1 MNSKTAALQ
10 VRDFRMWFAASFGM
24 SFALQMIEVIIGWSV
39 YSHHHSALDLGW
51 IGLAEFIPLFVLA
64 LPAGHIAD
72 RFPRRYVLAVATTLG
87 VGVALALAA
96 VTASN
101 VHATL
106 PYFALAFGAGTTMA
120 IGTPASRAM
129 GPTLVPRELI
139 PNAMTLRSFAGQG
152 AAVIGPAVGGLVYG
166 VSPTSVYLIAAGG
179 LAFATVA
186 ALSIGPGIA
195 PEAAVAARRQAADV
209 RSVLEGL
216 VFLRHTPIVLGA
228 ILLDLFAVL
237 FGGAV
242 ALLPIFAAHY
252 LHVGATGLGVLR
264 AGPAAGALLGAAYL
278 IRRPIMRHAGRTLLS
293 VVAGFGAS
301 MIVFGLSRN
310 FELSLIALLASGF
323 LDMFSMNIRST
334 TSALATPDAVRGR
347 VTAVETVFISAS
359 NQLGAFESG
368 LAASLV
374 GTIPAV
380 VGGGC
385 MTIAIAITWWRLF
398 PALGGVDAM
407 NELEPVIPAA
417 LALTAIDGAS

>member
-1 MNSKTAALQ
+1 MASFAPALQ
-10 VRDFRMWFAASFGM
+10 VRDFRMWFAASFAM

-39 YSHHHSALDLGW
+39 YAHHQSALDLGW

-72 RFPRRYVLAVATTLG
+72 RFQRRYVLAAATALG
-87 VGVALALAA
+87 VGVALGLAA
-96 VTASN
+96 ITAAH
-101 VHATL
+101 VHAAL
-106 PYFALAFGAGTTMA
+106 PYFGFALGAGTTMA
-120 IGTPASRAM
+120 IGSPATRAM
-129 GPTLVPRELI
+129 PPTLVSRELI
-139 PNAMTLRSFAGQG
+139 PNAMTLRSFSGQG
-152 AAVIGPAVGGLVYG
+152 AAVIGPAVGGVVYAL
-166 VSPTSVYLIAAGG
+166 SPTAVYLIAASG
-179 LAFATVA
+179 LALATLA
-186 ALSIGPGIA
+186 ALAIGPGIGA
-195 PEAAVAARRQAADV
+195 EAAAVARRQAADL

-216 VFLRHTPIVLGA
+216 IFLRHTPIVLGA

-242 ALLPIFAAHY
+242 ALLPIFASHY

-264 AGPAAGALLGAAYL
+264 AGPAAGALLGAVFL
-278 IRRPIMRHAGRTLLS
+278 IRRPIMHHAGRRLLS
-293 VVAGFGAS
+293 VVGGFGAC

-310 FELSLIALLASGF
+310 FELSLVALLASGF
-323 LDMFSMNIRST
+323 FDMFSMNIRST
-334 TSALATPDAVRGR
+334 TSALATPDALRGR

-385 MTIAIAITWWRLF
+385 ITIAIALGWSRLF
-398 PALGGVDAM
+398 PALGSVDAM
-407 NELEPVIPAA
+407 NELEPLVPAA
-417 LALTAIDGAS
+417 MAFTIADAPN

>member
-1 MNSKTAALQ
+1 
-10 VRDFRMWFAASFGM
+10 
-24 SFALQMIEVIIGWSV
+24 
-39 YSHHHSALDLGW
+39 
-51 IGLAEFIPLFVLA
+51 
-64 LPAGHIAD
+64 
-72 RFPRRYVLAVATTLG
+72 
-87 VGVALALAA
+87 
-96 VTASN
+96 
-101 VHATL
+101 
-106 PYFALAFGAGTTMA
+106 
-120 IGTPASRAM
+120 M

-152 AAVIGPAVGGLVYG
+152 AAVIGPAIGGLVYG
-166 VSPTSVYLIAAGG
+166 VSPTAVYLIAAGG

-186 ALSIGPGIA
+186 ALAIGPGIA
-195 PEAAVAARRQAADV
+195 PEAAIVARRQAADI

-242 ALLPIFAAHY
+242 ALLPVFASHY
-252 LHVGATGLGVLR
+252 LRVGATGLGVLR

-278 IRRPIMRHAGRTLLS
+278 IRRPIMRYAGRLLLS

-310 FELSLIALLASGF
+310 FELSLLALLASGF

-334 TSALATPDAVRGR
+334 TSALATPDGVRGR

-385 MTIAIAITWWRLF
+385 MTVAIAITWWRLF
-398 PALGGVDAM
+398 PALGGVDRM
-407 NELEPVIPAA
+407 NELEPVVPDALVLTPAN
-417 LALTAIDGAS
+417 GAS

>member
-1 MNSKTAALQ
+1 MTRFAPALQ

-39 YSHHHSALDLGW
+39 YSRHQSAIDLGW

-64 LPAGHIAD
+64 LPAGHVAD

-96 VTASN
+96 VTAAK
-101 VHATL
+101 VHSTL
-106 PYFALAFGAGTTMA
+106 PYFALALGAGTTMA
-120 IGTPASRAM
+120 IGTPATRAM

-166 VSPTSVYLIAAGG
+166 ASPTDVYLIAAGG
-179 LAFATVA
+179 LALATVA
-186 ALSIGPGIA
+186 ALSIGPGIGA
-195 PEAAVAARRQAADV
+195 EAAAAARRQAV
-209 RSVLEGL
+209 SMRSVLEGL
-216 VFLRHTPIVLGA
+216 IFLRHTPIVLGA

-264 AGPAAGALLGAAYL
+264 AGPAAGALLGAVYL
-278 IRRPIMRHAGRTLLS
+278 IRRPIMRHAGQRLLS
-293 VVAGFGAS
+293 VVAGFGAC
-301 MIVFGLSRN
+301 MIIFGLSRN
-310 FELSLIALLASGF
+310 FELSLVALLASGF

-368 LAASLV
+368 LAASLA

-385 MTIAIAITWWRLF
+385 MTIAIAIGWWRLF
-398 PALGGVDAM
+398 PALGTVDRM
-407 NELEPVIPAA
+407 NELEPVVPAA
-417 LALTAIDGAS
+417 LALTVVDGAS